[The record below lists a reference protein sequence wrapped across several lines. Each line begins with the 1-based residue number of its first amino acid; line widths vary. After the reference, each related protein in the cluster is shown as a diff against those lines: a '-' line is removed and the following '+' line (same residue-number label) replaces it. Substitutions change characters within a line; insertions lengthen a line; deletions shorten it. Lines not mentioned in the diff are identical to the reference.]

1 MTTTFD
7 AVLLGDYAT
16 EMVSMHDCDG
26 RFVTATAA
34 ARDVLGYPNADLVTR
49 RLSDLVH
56 PEDARA
62 LETAFDG
69 VPGEP
74 RLGSVSAICR
84 FRHVDGHWAWLEISV
99 RPALGTYDG
108 STIVTLRPAGEL
120 VAARQAAEWAE
131 ETLRQ
136 VFDHA
141 SSAMAMVS
149 LDNRFER
156 VNLAFCAMLDTT
168 PDQLVGRSL
177 AGFGDGGD
185 PAGDRFAL
193 GELMS
198 GRIDQ
203 ITATQVFP
211 RAGRTPVTTTTR
223 RSLARSANGRQ
234 HVVLHVLAV
243 RDQQQALVPEQTRHL
258 PSTPTQQVRVER
270 GPRPGPEGVTGLTSR
285 PLLLDRL
292 AVAVAQPERETHY
305 LVMFFVDLEGTT
317 KILDRHGRRA
327 LEAVMTVAGTRLRAT
342 CRSEDTVARFG
353 DGGFVV
359 LTPTVAASTDVVT
372 IRQRLARS
380 VSDGPVHAEGRKFR
394 LSAKVGAA
402 IVGPREECTPESLLE
417 RADAAMGTDGL

>member
-7 AVLLGDYAT
+7 AVLLSDYAT
-16 EMVSMHDCDG
+16 EMVSLHDSEG
-26 RFVTATAA
+26 RFLAATAA
-34 ARDVLGYPNADLVTR
+34 SRDVLGYSTADLVTR

-56 PEDARA
+56 PEDART
-62 LETAFDG
+62 LETAFEG

-74 RLGSVSAICR
+74 RLGAVNATCR
-84 FRHVDGHWAWLEISV
+84 LRHADGHWAWLEITV

-108 STIVTLRPAGEL
+108 STIVSLRSAAEL

-141 SSAMAMVS
+141 PSAMAMVS
-149 LDNRFER
+149 LDNRFEK
-156 VNLAFCAMLDTT
+156 VNLAFCTMLDST

-177 AGFGDGGD
+177 AGFVEGSDLG
-185 PAGDRFAL
+185 ADRFAL

-203 ITATQVFP
+203 VTGTQVFP
-211 RAGRTPVTTTTR
+211 RAGRTAVTTTTR

-243 RDQQQALVPEQTRHL
+243 RDQLQALVPEQTRHL
-258 PSTPTQQVRVER
+258 PTPTQQVRVAR
-270 GPRPGPEGVTGLTSR
+270 TGPEGVTGLTSR

-292 AVAVAQPERETHY
+292 TVAVARPERETHY
-305 LVMFFVDLEGTT
+305 MVMFFVDIDGTA

-327 LEAVMTVAGTRLRAT
+327 LETVMTAAGNRLRST

-380 VSDGPVHAEGRKFR
+380 VGDGPIVAEGRKFR
-394 LSAKVGAA
+394 LNARVGAS
-402 IVGPREECTPESLLE
+402 IVGPREVCSPESLLE
-417 RADAAMGTDGL
+417 RADHAMGTDGL